1 MASEKSVRPV
11 KRSKKNRRLSWLG
24 GCIRSAW
31 VVFFRTGI
39 FVSGV
44 ALLSLLFIWGYHYVL
59 ESPHMMLTNIDIEGV
74 DDSFKQELI
83 SGAGLTGNV
92 SLLELSLGE
101 LKRIFETHPWICSAR
116 VERRFPHSLHVTV
129 EKEIPVAVV
138 LMDRLSYMNRKGR
151 VFKAVDLDESLDF
164 PVVTGVSTL
173 AAESREQLRQAAH
186 IIDCLKRQKAPW
198 SVEGLSEIHV
208 GAEGFVSLYFEHLD
222 AEIKTVWTD
231 VEGKIPGLERLVSH
245 LRDNGKLGRVAT
257 IDLNQKDGA
266 VVSMISG

>member
-1 MASEKSVRPV
+1 MASEKSVSRV
-11 KRSKKNRRLSWLG
+11 KKSKKNRRLSWLRG
-24 GCIRSAW
+24 WIRRGW
-31 VVFFRTGI
+31 VVFIRTGI

-44 ALLSLLFIWGYHYVL
+44 AVLSLLFIWGYHYVL

-74 DDSFKQELI
+74 DENFKQELI

-101 LKRIFETHPWICSAR
+101 LKRIFETHPWICNAR

-129 EKEIPVAVV
+129 EKEVPVAVV
-138 LMDRLSYMNRKGR
+138 LMDRVFYMNTKGR
-151 VFKAVDLDESLDF
+151 IFKAVDLYESLDF

-173 AAESREQLRQAAH
+173 AGEAREQLRQAAH
-186 IIDCLKRQKAPW
+186 IIDCLGRREAPW
-198 SVEGLSEIHV
+198 SVEGLSEVHM
-208 GAEGFVSLYFEHLD
+208 GAEGYASLYFEHLD
-222 AEIKTVWTD
+222 AEIKTAWRD
-231 VEGKIPGLERLVSH
+231 LEGKIPGLERLVSH
-245 LRDNGKLGRVAT
+245 LRDDGKLGRVAA